1 MQEKMRKLVEE
12 SNTKKKAKKKTKD
25 KSSNKKPNAVP
36 NAVPKANTIAA
47 YAAKAN
53 TIAES
58 LGKLSKFF
66 DVVFVTYSIVDT
78 FI

>member
-1 MQEKMRKLVEE
+1 MRKLVEE

-25 KSSNKKPNAVP
+25 KSSKKPNAVP
-36 NAVPKANTIAA
+36 NAIPKANTIAA

-58 LGKLSKFF
+58 LGKLSKYPFLHLISQYF
-66 DVVFVTYSIVDT
+66 APYASPSN
-78 FI
+78 